1 MGGVR
6 MCASSMDAPKKSPW
20 CAFTE
25 ASSSHLAALRVVMVG
40 EAGAMGNPP
49 VETQR
54 VGHITLW
61 VHMCVK
67 MIFHRKLI
75 DGCFPNYAFRIFN
88 FFSGVTQNVLYILY

>member
-40 EAGAMGNPP
+40 EGGGYGDIPQSRPNEWA
-49 VETQR
+49 
-54 VGHITLW
+54 TL
-61 VHMCVK
+61 HYGYTCV
-67 MIFHRKLI
+67 
-75 DGCFPNYAFRIFN
+75 
-88 FFSGVTQNVLYILY
+88 